1 MKQSFA
7 NADGEI
13 ILIENAFQ
21 NAGSQKARGVDFGL
35 SYQVETRF
43 GTLTWLTQ
51 ATYLDS
57 FQFAQLPGEPEVELR
72 SRVRPVCSV
81 TTRLI

>member
-1 MKQSFA
+1 MPR
-7 NADGEI
+7 DEI
-13 ILIENAFQ
+13 IFLENAFQ

-57 FQFAQLPGEPEVELR
+57 FQFAQLPGEPERELR
-72 SRVRPVCSV
+72 SKCSSPSDP
-81 TTRLI
+81 TKLI